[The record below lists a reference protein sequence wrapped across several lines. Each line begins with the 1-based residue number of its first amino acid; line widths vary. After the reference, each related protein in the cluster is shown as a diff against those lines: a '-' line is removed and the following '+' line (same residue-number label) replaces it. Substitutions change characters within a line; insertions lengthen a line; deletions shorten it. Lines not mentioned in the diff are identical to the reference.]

1 MTVTRAFLGY
11 VKIVTVFLKASLC
24 ALSVL
29 SCAALACAADA
40 KPDPPPDQ
48 IRTIIKQFTQKETEF
63 AAARE
68 SYTYRQISKM
78 EEIDPPGGTYEIEE
92 EVSFDDRN
100 RRVSHVTHAPVGG
113 FEHIMMTGEDE
124 QDLRNV
130 MPFVMTND
138 TADQYIVNYVGRQP
152 VDEIS
157 CYVFSVKP
165 KQLTKDRKRY
175 FDGQIWV
182 DDQDLQIVKTYGRGV
197 GALRRGEDQQFP
209 KFETYRQQIDG
220 KYWFPTYT
228 YADDTLNFKDG
239 QSQRIKVVVKYD
251 HYKKFE
257 FKTESTIKYGTV
269 GSGNAQ
275 QPANGQNAPAA
286 PNASPQPPR

>member
-1 MTVTRAFLGY
+1 MS
-11 VKIVTVFLKASLC
+11 IVLHKTCVF
-24 ALSVL
+24 VGIL
-29 SCAALACAADA
+29 SCAAIANAVDT
-40 KPDPPPDQ
+40 KPAPTPDQ
-48 IRTIIKQFTQKETEF
+48 IQKIIKQFTQKETEF

-68 SYTYRQISKM
+68 SYTYRQTSKM
-78 EEIDPPGGTYEIEE
+78 EETEPAGGTYQIVE

-100 RRVSHVTHAPVGG
+100 RRISHVTHAPVGG

-130 MPFVMTND
+130 MPFVMTNT
-138 TADQYIVNYVGRQP
+138 TADQYDVSYVGREQ
-152 VDEIS
+152 VDDIP

-165 KQLTKDRKRY
+165 KALTKDRKRY

-182 DDQDLQIVKTYGRGV
+182 DDQDMQIVKTYGRGV

-239 QSQRIKVVVKYD
+239 QSQRIKVIVKYD
-251 HYKKFE
+251 QYKKFE
-257 FKTESTIKYGTV
+257 FKTESTIKYGDV
-269 GSGNAQ
+269 GNSTAQ
-275 QPANGQNAPAA
+275 QPSGGQTPPATQPAP
-286 PNASPQPPR
+286 PH

>member
-1 MTVTRAFLGY
+1 M
-11 VKIVTVFLKASLC
+11 VTVSIKSCSLVLGLLGC
-24 ALSVL
+24 ISALGAV
-29 SCAALACAADA
+29 DT
-40 KPDPPPDQ
+40 KPAPTPEQ
-48 IRTIIKQFTQKETEF
+48 IQNIIKQFTQKETDF

-68 SYTYRQISKM
+68 SYTYRQTSKM
-78 EEIDPPGGTYEIEE
+78 EEVDPPGGTYQLTE

-100 RRVSHVTHAPVGG
+100 HRTSRVTHAPVGG
-113 FEHIMMTGEDE
+113 FEHIMMTHEDE

-130 MPFVMTND
+130 MPFVMTNA
-138 TADQYIVNYVGRQP
+138 TADQYIVTYVGRDK

-165 KQLTKDRKRY
+165 KELTKDRKRY

-197 GALRRGEDQQFP
+197 GYLRRGEDQQFP

-220 KYWFPTYT
+220 KYWFPVYT

-239 QSQRIKVVVKYD
+239 PSQRIKVIVKYD
-251 HYKKFE
+251 QYKKFQ
-257 FKTESTIKYGTV
+257 FKTESTIKYGEV
-269 GSGNAQ
+269 GGANSQQ
-275 QPANGQNAPAA
+275 QPNGQNPPAA
-286 PNASPQPPR
+286 PPTNPH

>member
-1 MTVTRAFLGY
+1 MLR
-11 VKIVTVFLKASLC
+11 LC
-24 ALSVL
+24 ALSL
-29 SCAALACAADA
+29 GLLISCSFLLRAQDA
-40 KPDPPPDQ
+40 KPASSDAKPAPPSDQ
-48 IRTIIKQFTQKETEF
+48 IQNIIKQFAQKETDF

-68 SYTYRQISKM
+68 NYTYRQTSKM
-78 EEIDPPGGTYEIEE
+78 TETDPPGGTYEIVE

-100 RRVSHVTHAPVGG
+100 KRTSHVTHAPVGG

-130 MPFVMTND
+130 MPFVMTNE
-138 TADQYIVNYVGRQP
+138 TRDQYIVNYVGREK

-182 DDQDLQIVKTYGRGV
+182 DDQDLQIVKTYGQGV
-197 GALRRGEDQQFP
+197 GYLRRGEDQQFP
-209 KFETYRQQIDG
+209 KFETYREQIDG

-257 FKTESTIKYGTV
+257 FKTNSTIQYGEV

-275 QPANGQNAPAA
+275 QPGAPPSA
-286 PNASPQPPR
+286 PPPSTQPK

>member
-1 MTVTRAFLGY
+1 MTLGLLGCVAFTNAAVT
-11 VKIVTVFLKASLC
+11 
-24 ALSVL
+24 
-29 SCAALACAADA
+29 
-40 KPDPPPDQ
+40 KPDPTPDQ
-48 IRTIIKQFTQKETEF
+48 IQNIIKQFTQKETDF

-68 SYTYRQISKM
+68 SYTYRQVSKM
-78 EEIDPPGGTYEIEE
+78 EETDPPGGTYEIEE

-100 RRVSHVTHAPVGG
+100 KRTSHVTHAPVGG
-113 FEHIMMTGEDE
+113 FVHIMMTGEDE

-130 MPFVMTND
+130 MPFVMTNA
-138 TADQYIVNYVGRQP
+138 TADQYIVNYVGRQQ

-165 KQLTKDRKRY
+165 KELTKDRKRY

-197 GALRRGEDQQFP
+197 GYLRRGEDQQFP

-239 QSQRIKVVVKYD
+239 QSQRIKVIVRYD
-251 HYKKFE
+251 HYKKFN
-257 FKTESTIKYGTV
+257 FNTESTIKYGEV
-269 GSGNAQ
+269 GAVTPQ
-275 QPANGQNAPAA
+275 QQKSTNR
-286 PNASPQPPR
+286 QPPKTQTSPNGLPPAPPPPQ